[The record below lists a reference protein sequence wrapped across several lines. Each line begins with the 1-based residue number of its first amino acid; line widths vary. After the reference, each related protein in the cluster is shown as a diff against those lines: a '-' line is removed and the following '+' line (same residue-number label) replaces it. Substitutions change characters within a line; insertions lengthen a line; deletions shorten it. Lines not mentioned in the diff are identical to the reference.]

1 MAENIEINVVGNA
14 NDQLKQIQ
22 NNLKGLQNST
32 TGVTSAVGGLTNAFK
47 GLAAAIGISTIVNYA
62 DQMTSLQN
70 KLRAFSAS
78 QEEAN
83 QKFADIAAI
92 ASRSRSEIGAV
103 GDLYGK
109 MSVASQQ
116 LGISQGQVAQ
126 VTETFAKSL
135 KVGGANAQE
144 SASAILQFSQAMGSG
159 VLRGEEFNA
168 VFEASP
174 TTMMELANALGV
186 PIGQMRKLAEDGK
199 LTSEV
204 VIGGIIKMQQAVD
217 EKFGKTVPTIGESM
231 QQLGNNIIMLFNNI
245 EQSTGVF
252 STIAEVI
259 GIIAK
264 HLDVLGIAMG
274 LVFGAGMLANIKNIT
289 LAMRAFAASN
299 PFTLIAMAVGILVVA
314 VAELIEKYG
323 GFGNAMKAVGNMAIN
338 VVNKMINAYKA
349 FGIFIG
355 NLMMGVGKAILAGLN
370 PFSNKSAMG
379 ELQAGF
385 QKGLAGAQKQ
395 LAAQGPI
402 KFKFD
407 VQPVAKPKVSGPAA
421 GRTNF
426 PGVNDVAGTGKGGGK
441 SSADN
446 AKETAERMRE
456 QAAAAKQV
464 TQELIAQN
472 AAANEMRELEISLI
486 GFASEYATFTRANAT
501 ARKQAAQEIREL
513 EAKIAEEQTKNKDAN
528 VQVIEELRKQVD
540 EKRRQLDVTLQ
551 LNQKEYDRTKELGIQ
566 KNILNEQLGIID
578 HMAQL
583 KALVDSESLRTR
595 LLEGK
600 ISKEQYDMY
609 SSIFQLQSE
618 YDTKREQNE
627 KTLADLKA
635 RNATVEADALE
646 RQMKLDS
653 ARFELRKGQILMEQG
668 LQDRLRQSSKAGM
681 RAAIENA
688 KKITEPFYIAEQG
701 MNSFFS
707 NMNSALDNF
716 VDTGKFKFGDFARSV
731 IADIAKIALKAAATK
746 IFSSVFGSIFKI
758 PGLAAGGPTMAN
770 RPYLVGENGPELFV
784 PNSAGSIMT
793 NASLN
798 KNAGP
803 GQATQPVVNN
813 TYITNNISAIDSRSV
828 AQMFVENRK
837 SLLGAATLAR
847 KELPYG

>member
-1 MAENIEINVVGNA
+1 MAENIEINVTGNA
-14 NDQLKQIQ
+14 NEQLKAIQ
-22 NNLKGLQNST
+22 GNLKGIQSST
-32 TGVTSAVGGLTNAFK
+32 TGVASSVNGLTDAFK
-47 GLAAAIGISTIVNYA
+47 GLAAAIGVGTIVNYA
-62 DQMTSLQN
+62 DQMTALQN

-83 QKFADIAAI
+83 QKFADIADI

-109 MSVASQQ
+109 MSIASQQ

-126 VTETFAKSL
+126 ITETFAKSL

-174 TTMMELANALGV
+174 TTMLELADALGV

-204 VIGGIIKMQQAVD
+204 VTGGILKMTDAVN
-217 EKFGKTVPTIGESM
+217 EKFGKTVPTIGESL
-231 QQLGNNIIMLFNNI
+231 QQIGNNIIILFNNI

-252 STIAEVI
+252 STIAELI
-259 GIIAK
+259 GIVAK
-264 HLDVLGIAMG
+264 HLDVLGIAMAA
-274 LVFGAGMLANIKNIT
+274 VFGAAMLANVQKLT

-299 PFTLIAMAVGILVVA
+299 PFTLIAMAVGVLVVT
-314 VAELIEKYG
+314 VAELIETYG
-323 GFGNAMKAVGNMAIN
+323 SFGNAMRAVGNMAIG
-338 VVNKMINAYKA
+338 VVNRMINAYKA

-355 NLMMGVGKAILAGLN
+355 NLMVGVGKAILAGLN

-385 QKGLAGAQKQ
+385 QKGLA
-395 LAAQGPI
+395 AAQRQLSAAGPI
-402 KFKFD
+402 KFRFD
-407 VQPVAKPKVSGPAA
+407 VEPVAAPRVRGPAG

-426 PGVNDVAGTGKGGGK
+426 PGVGDVAGTGRGGRGGK
-441 SSADN
+441 SA
-446 AKETAERMRE
+446 AEEAAEVAERMRE
-456 QAAAAKQV
+456 QAAAARQV

-472 AAANEMRELEISLI
+472 AASNEMRQLEISLI
-486 GFASEYATFTRANAT
+486 GMASEYGNLIKANAQ
-501 ARKQAAQEIREL
+501 ARASSAEEIRGL
-513 EAKIAEEQTKNKDAN
+513 EAKIVEEQAKGNEAN
-528 VQVIEELRKQVD
+528 AGVIEELRKQIE
-540 EKRRQLDVTLQ
+540 EKNKQLDVTLR
-551 LNQKEYDRTKELGIQ
+551 LNQAEYDRTIQLGLQ
-566 KNILNEQLGIID
+566 KNALQEQLGIID

-600 ISKEQYDMY
+600 ISKEQYDLY

-618 YDTKREQNE
+618 FDTKREQNE
-627 KTLADLKA
+627 RTLADLRA

-646 RQMKLDS
+646 RQMRLDS

-668 LQDRLRQSSKAGM
+668 LQDRLRQSSKAGF
-681 RAAIENA
+681 RASIENA
-688 KKITEPFYIAEQG
+688 RKITEPFYIAEQS

-707 NMNSALDNF
+707 NMGSALDNF
-716 VDTGKFKFGDFARSV
+716 VETGKFKFGDFARSV
-731 IADIAKIALKAAATK
+731 IADIAKIALKAAVTK
-746 IFSSVFGSIFKI
+746 IFTSVFGGIF
-758 PGLAAGGPTMAN
+758 GRAAGGPVMAN
-770 RPYLVGENGPELFV
+770 KPYLVGEQGPELFV

-793 NASLN
+793 NASMN
-798 KNAGP
+798 RNAG
-803 GQATQPVVNN
+803 ASESMQPVVNN

-837 SLLGAATLAR
+837 SLLGATAMAR
-847 KELPYG
+847 KEMPYGT

>member
-47 GLAAAIGISTIVNYA
+47 GLAAAIGINTIVNYA

-83 QKFADIAAI
+83 QKFADIAGI
-92 ASRSRSEIGAV
+92 AARSRSEIGAV

-274 LVFGAGMLANIKNIT
+274 AVFGAAMLANIQKIT
-289 LAMRAFAASN
+289 MAMRAFAASN

-314 VAELIEKYG
+314 IAELIEKYG
-323 GFGNAMKAVGNMAIN
+323 SFGNAMKAVGNAAIA

-370 PFSNKSAMG
+370 PFSNKSAIG

-407 VQPVAKPKVSGPAA
+407 VQPVAKPKVGGPAA

-426 PGVNDVAGTGKGGGK
+426 PGVNDVAGTGKGGK

-472 AAANEMRELEISLI
+472 AAANQMRELEISLI
-486 GFASEYATFTRANAT
+486 GFASEYATFTKANAS
-501 ARKQAAQEIREL
+501 ARKQAAEEIRGL
-513 EAKIAEEQTKNKDAN
+513 EAKINEEQAKGKGANQEVITELKKQIDEKNK
-528 VQVIEELRKQVD
+528 
-540 EKRRQLDVTLQ
+540 QLGVTLQ
-551 LNQKEYDRTKELGIQ
+551 LNQAEYNRTLEIAKQNNLLAYQIQQLGVFKDLGLNEIKDRFRYMVLIGKMSEEEYQNVMKGVELGASYAQTREALEKELANAIERRDEAGADRIRNQ
-566 KNILNEQLGIID
+566 IKLEQERHDAAVKNLE
-578 HMAQL
+578 
-583 KALVDSESLRTR
+583 SEINY
-595 LLEGK
+595 E
-600 ISKEQYDMY
+600 
-609 SSIFQLQSE
+609 
-618 YDTKREQNE
+618 
-627 KTLADLKA
+627 KA
-635 RNATVEADALE
+635 RKNSTMAGFRSAL
-646 RQMKLDS
+646 
-653 ARFELRKGQILMEQG
+653 
-668 LQDRLRQSSKAGM
+668 
-681 RAAIENA
+681 ENA

-701 MNSFFS
+701 MTSFFS

-746 IFSSVFGSIFKI
+746 IFSSIFGSIFKI
-758 PGLAAGGPTMAN
+758 PGLAAGGPAMAN
-770 RPYLVGENGPELFV
+770 KPYLVGENGPELFV
-784 PNSAGSIMT
+784 PNSNGSIMT

-803 GQATQPVVNN
+803 GQAIQPVVNN

-828 AQMFVENRK
+828 AQMFIENRK
-837 SLLGAATLAR
+837 SLLGATTLAR
-847 KELPYG
+847 KELPY